1 MRVTLPSERNFEIYH
16 AAVTEQMARR
26 DVAARFGLSL
36 TRVQQIVT
44 QVEHFVREHGHE
56 RLRCD
61 SPERLELSSL
71 RLCYD
76 QVDHFQKMVM
86 RSYHALNEQGAS
98 VVAQCRL
105 LQTATRLC
113 IDLTRVAGRIAK
125 AQCALLEAGTIERAE
140 VERVE
145 FELSP
150 EDQGE
155 EPAITTTG
163 ATDATALS
171 VTPQKSKLP
180 VGACTPHDA
189 KTNKALVAAL
199 ELNST
204 NIDDRTICDALTAGL
219 LRRRDAKTRSETPVR
234 KRSIATGNH

>member
-125 AQCALLEAGTIERAE
+125 AQCAMLEAGTINRTE

-150 EDQGE
+150 EDRGE
-155 EPAITTTG
+155 EPAIAG
-163 ATDATALS
+163 ATVATALS
-171 VTPQKSKLP
+171 VTPQKSELP
-180 VGACTPHDA
+180 VGGCTPHDT
-189 KTNKALVAAL
+189 KTVKALAAAL
-199 ELNST
+199 DFNST

-219 LRRRDAKTRSETPVR
+219 MRRRDAKARSETPVQ
-234 KRSIATGNH
+234 KRSMAAGNR